1 MTTAR
6 PLIPARW
13 SVPRCIN
20 SFSPAQYLAS
30 EKIHRIADPSRRLLA
45 EPGYSDDLID
55 YLAPLAASWKI
66 LAIVSAIA
74 TLASFA
80 IVKYQFIKWYDAI
93 AIIKPMTPQ
102 QTAGHMQGLLDGAN
116 LGMLRHF
123 VGSEY
128 NSDAAEEYIT
138 ILTSYSFV
146 TSMVEQHHLA
156 DEIVNPGVTPLT
168 SDARNWAVYRAIL
181 SRLKCEYSVKNSSI
195 TLTFQDPSR
204 ERAQRILRYEIDDL
218 REMLRSREVHNAS
231 DAVASLSLQVKKVS
245 DALLSKEIYDL
256 IATQVQRQELAQIE
270 ADFAF
275 VVLRSPVSSDLPVW
289 PRVMIDTF
297 AAGFA
302 ALILAPIMIL
312 LVNGLRYARRPSSIS
327 SIRS

>member
-1 MTTAR
+1 M
-6 PLIPARW
+6 
-13 SVPRCIN
+13 
-20 SFSPAQYLAS
+20 AS
-30 EKIHRIADPSRRLLA
+30 EKIYRITDPSRRLLA

-55 YLAPLAASWKI
+55 YLAPLAASWML
-66 LAIVSAIA
+66 LAIVTAVA
-74 TLASFA
+74 ALASFA
-80 IVKYQFIKWYDAI
+80 IVKFQFTKWYQAI

-146 TSMVEQHHLA
+146 TAMVEQHHLA
-156 DEIVNPGVTPLT
+156 DEIAPRGATPLS
-168 SDARNWAVYRAIL
+168 SDTRNWAVYRAML

-195 TLTFQDPSR
+195 TLTFEDPSR
-204 ERAQRILRYEIDDL
+204 ERAQRILSYEIDDL
-218 REMLRSREVHNAS
+218 REMLRSREVRNAS
-231 DAVASLSLQVKKVS
+231 DAVASLSSQVKKVS
-245 DALLSKEIYDL
+245 DTLLSKEIYDL

-275 VVLRSPVSSDLPVW
+275 VVLQSLVASDLPVW

-297 AAGFA
+297 AAGLA
-302 ALILAPIMIL
+302 ALILASTIVL
-312 LVNGLRYARRPSSIS
+312 LVDGLRYVRRPASIS

>member
-1 MTTAR
+1 MT
-6 PLIPARW
+6 P
-13 SVPRCIN
+13 
-20 SFSPAQYLAS
+20 

-45 EPGYSDDLID
+45 EPGYSDDLLD
-55 YLAPLAASWKI
+55 YLAPLAASWKL
-66 LAIVSAIA
+66 LAIVTAIA
-74 TLASFA
+74 TLGAFV
-80 IVKYQFIKWYDAI
+80 IVKYQFTKWYEAI

-146 TSMVEQHHLA
+146 TAMAEQHHLA
-156 DEIVNPGVTPLT
+156 DEILAPRTTPL
-168 SDARNWAVYRAIL
+168 SPDARDWAVYRAML

-195 TLTFQDPSR
+195 TLTFEDPSR
-204 ERAQRILRYEIDDL
+204 ARAQRILGYEIDDL
-218 REMLRSREVHNAS
+218 REKLRSREVRNAS
-231 DAVASLSLQVKKVS
+231 DAVTSLSLQVKEVS
-245 DALLSKEIYDL
+245 DALLRKGIYDL

-275 VVLRSPVSSDLPVW
+275 VVLEPPVSSDLPVW
-289 PRVMIDTF
+289 PRAAIDTF
-297 AAGFA
+297 AVGFG
-302 ALILAPIMIL
+302 ALILASIMVL
-312 LVNGLRYARRPSSIS
+312 LVDGLRYARRPSPIS

>member
-6 PLIPARW
+6 PLIPAPW
-13 SVPRCIN
+13 SAPRCIN
-20 SFSPAQYLAS
+20 NFPHSRNLAS
-30 EKIHRIADPSRRLLA
+30 EKIYRITDPSRRLLA

-55 YLAPLAASWKI
+55 YLAPLAASWML
-66 LAIVSAIA
+66 LAIVTAVA
-74 TLASFA
+74 ALASFA
-80 IVKYQFIKWYDAI
+80 IVKFQFTKWYQAI

-146 TSMVEQHHLA
+146 TAMVEQHHLA
-156 DEIVNPGVTPLT
+156 DEIAPRGATPLS
-168 SDARNWAVYRAIL
+168 SDTRNWAVYRAML

-195 TLTFQDPSR
+195 TLTFEDPSR
-204 ERAQRILRYEIDDL
+204 ERAQRILSYEIDDL
-218 REMLRSREVHNAS
+218 REMLRSREVRNAS
-231 DAVASLSLQVKKVS
+231 DAVASLSSQVKKVS
-245 DALLSKEIYDL
+245 DTLLSKEIYDL

-275 VVLRSPVSSDLPVW
+275 VVLQSPVASDLPVW

-297 AAGFA
+297 AAGLA
-302 ALILAPIMIL
+302 ALILASTIVL
-312 LVNGLRYARRPSSIS
+312 LVDGLRYVRRPASIS